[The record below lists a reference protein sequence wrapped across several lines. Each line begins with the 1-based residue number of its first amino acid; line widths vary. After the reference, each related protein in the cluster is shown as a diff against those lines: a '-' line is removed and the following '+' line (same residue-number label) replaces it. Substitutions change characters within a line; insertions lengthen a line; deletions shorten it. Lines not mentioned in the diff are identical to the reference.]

1 MEKFGLSQIRSWF
14 RHNLARTVK
23 QIGACLILSL
33 ALTSCTVWRPLL
45 SSSDESPKLP
55 GEILAYYDYP
65 QKPYPVDVIS
75 ETEEKNY
82 ILRQVE
88 IPLHLPED
96 LWLKTPEEWK
106 AEYDDIKPTNEKGAR
121 DLKLQY
127 VNRMDIYF
135 PKKMNG
141 RRPLIIVSPILGG
154 NMVVDIFAKYFAK
167 HGYIAVIVNR
177 KKSFYDESLG
187 EMEQIEK
194 YMRSSVIRLRQAID
208 WLEVQPEVD
217 ADRIGAFGISY
228 GAVLHSVLAA
238 IEPRIK
244 AHILAMPAGDL
255 PDVIMECPDGGVRK
269 LVKHVEKMGWSR
281 EKIYYSLQNT
291 IITDPIRFAPFV
303 NKNKIMM
310 FAALFDRIVGTSR
323 TFKLWNEMG
332 RPKLKTI
339 PLGHYGGLLVYPYLR
354 WSSLQ
359 FFRSR
364 L

>member
-1 MEKFGLSQIRSWF
+1 MEKFGSSQIRSWF
-14 RHNLARTVK
+14 RHNLACAVK

-33 ALTSCTVWRPLL
+33 ALTSCTVWRPILP
-45 SSSDESPKLP
+45 SSDEPPRLP
-55 GEILAYYDYP
+55 PELLAYYDYP
-65 QKPYPVDVIS
+65 KKPYPAEVIS
-75 ETEEKNY
+75 ETEEKHY
-82 ILRQVE
+82 ILREVE

-96 LWLKTPEEWK
+96 LWLKSPEEWQR
-106 AEYDDIKPTNEKGAR
+106 EYIDIKPTNEKGAR

-127 VNRMDIYF
+127 TNRFDIYL
-135 PKKMNG
+135 PKGKSG
-141 RRPLIIVSPILGG
+141 KKPLIIISPILGG
-154 NMVVDIFAKYFAK
+154 NMIVDIFAKYFAK
-167 HGYIAVIVNR
+167 HGYVAVIVYR
-177 KKSFYDESLG
+177 KKSFYDESFG
-187 EMEQIEK
+187 ETEQVEK
-194 YMRSSVIRLRQAID
+194 YLRSSVIRLRQAVD
-208 WLEVQPEVD
+208 WLETQPEVD
-217 ADRIGAFGISY
+217 PDRIGAFGISY
-228 GAVLHSVLAA
+228 GAILHSVLAA

-244 AHILAMPAGDL
+244 THILAMPAGDL

-269 LVKHVEKMGWSR
+269 LVKYLEKLDWPR

-291 IITDPIRFAPFV
+291 IVTDPIRFAPYV

-310 FAALFDRIVGTSR
+310 FAALFDRIVGTPR